1 MTDMPP
7 DSLRSSEP
15 PQRRIPVIGVVGGIG
30 SGKSAVARW
39 VADQTNAMVIDADQL
54 GHRALHLES
63 VKSALRQRFG
73 GGIFDERDE
82 VSRGALAKRVFGDT
96 DQLRQ
101 ARHDL
106 EQIVHPAIERQ
117 VMELI
122 ATAEQERR
130 DAVLLDAAVLFEAG
144 WQNRCDA
151 VVFVDAPDD
160 VRQRR
165 VAARS
170 GWSPAEL
177 QRRESS
183 QLGLAEKRRLS
194 DLVISNA
201 ADDLRGGRELLDF
214 LHRGWGLCCKP
225 LSNTS
230 QQSQDSS
237 ELLPP

>member
-1 MTDMPP
+1 MTAMPP
-7 DSLRSSEP
+7 DSFRSNAP

-54 GHRALHLES
+54 GHRALHLET
-63 VKSALRQRFG
+63 VKSALRERFG
-73 GGIFDERDE
+73 GGIFDERDD

-117 VMELI
+117 VMDLI
-122 ATAEQERR
+122 AKAEQERR

-151 VVFVDAPDD
+151 VVFVDAPVD

-194 DLVISNA
+194 NRVISNA
-201 ADDLRGGRELLDF
+201 ADDSRGGQELLDF
-214 LHRGWGLCCKP
+214 LCEGWGLCCKP
-225 LSNTS
+225 LSNSS

>member
-15 PQRRIPVIGVVGGIG
+15 PQRRIPVIGVVGRIG

-54 GHRALHLES
+54 GHRALQLES
-63 VKSALRQRFG
+63 VKSDLRERFG
-73 GGIFDERDE
+73 DGIFDERDE

-117 VMELI
+117 VLDLI
-122 ATAEQERR
+122 AKAEQERC

-170 GWSPAEL
+170 GWSPEEL

-183 QLGLAEKRRLS
+183 QLGLAEKRQLS
-194 DLVISNA
+194 NFVLSNA
-201 ADDLRGGRELLDF
+201 ADDSQGGQELLEF
-214 LHRGWGLCCKP
+214 LCRGWGVCCKP
-225 LSNTS
+225 LSNSS

-237 ELLPP
+237 EFLPP